1 MPWTLTHED
10 NDVVHVRAVIDLKTQ
25 SNEIRDLITALE
37 KRLTKEYLTD
47 ERTPVADV

>member
-10 NDVVHVRAVIDLKTQ
+10 NAVVHVRAVIDLKTQ

-37 KRLTKEYLTD
+37 KRLPKEPAD

>member
-10 NDVVHVRAVIDLKTQ
+10 NAVVHVRAVIDLKTQ

-37 KRLTKEYLTD
+37 KRLSKENTD